1 MLILKTSHLHITLD
15 HSFSFIQF
23 YLFYISSCDLVF
35 SCCCLCAFQE
45 VNLCACEDM
54 VKVS

>member
-1 MLILKTSHLHITLD
+1 MLILKTSHLHITLN

-23 YLFYISSCDLVF
+23 YLFYISACDFVF
-35 SCCCLCAFQE
+35 SCCCLCEFQE
-45 VNLCACEDM
+45 VNLRACEDM